1 MKRPSPG
8 PGRIGHRPRH
18 RDHERQ
24 TGASGWFQRPA
35 LSVGSKSPQPGGR
48 KDKDER
54 RRTARLGSAAGRG
67 FRPPSRARPVGA
79 CKTRPEATESATT
92 RCHVPSRVRDSARQG
107 QPSIDQTEPKDGE
120 STRPQPQPH
129 TPLVPLNQ
137 THTHTPRVASAAAS
151 LSFSPPLSL
160 LLLGPHATGPCRG
173 LWTGDGHCPEGA
185 RAVWGAGPANFV
197 AIS

>member
-35 LSVGSKSPQPGGR
+35 LSVGSKSPQHRAEGR
-48 KDKDER
+48 TR
-54 RRTARLGSAAGRG
+54 TRTRRTARLGSAAGRG

-79 CKTRPEATESATT
+79 CKTRPVATESATT

-137 THTHTPRVASAAAS
+137 THTRHGWPAQQRRFPS
-151 LSFSPPLSL
+151 LPPAFSPPFGAARNRPVPWPVDRRWSLSRVS
-160 LLLGPHATGPCRG
+160 TGS
-173 LWTGDGHCPEGA
+173 L
-185 RAVWGAGPANFV
+185 GAGPANFV